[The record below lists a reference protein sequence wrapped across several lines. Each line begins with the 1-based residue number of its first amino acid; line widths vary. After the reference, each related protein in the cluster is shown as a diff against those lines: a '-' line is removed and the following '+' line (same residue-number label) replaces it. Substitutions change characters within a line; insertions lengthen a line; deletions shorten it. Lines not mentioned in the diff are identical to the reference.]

1 MKEIA
6 NFFGSLL
13 VIGVAIGIF
22 LLLMNKEMPESN
34 RELLISFVSV
44 MFGAMAASLK
54 QVTGADDSD
63 VIKELQRENKEL
75 KDKLDYSQNNGAE

>member
-1 MKEIA
+1 MKEIV

-13 VIGVAIGIF
+13 VMSIAIGIF

-44 MFGAMAASLK
+44 LFGAMAASLK
-54 QVTGADDSD
+54 QITGADDSD

-75 KDKLDYSQNNGAE
+75 RDKINYSENNGTE

>member
-1 MKEIA
+1 MKEIS
-6 NFFGSLL
+6 NFFGSLI
-13 VIGVAIGIF
+13 VIAVAIGIF
-22 LLLMNKEMPESN
+22 LLLMDKEMPESN

-44 MFGAMAASLK
+44 LFGAMAASLK

-75 KDKLDYSQNNGAE
+75 KEKLNQPIQE

>member
-1 MKEIA
+1 MKDVA
-6 NFFGSLL
+6 NFLGSLI
-13 VIGVAIGIF
+13 VIAVAIGIF
-22 LLLMNKEMPESN
+22 LLLMDKEMPESN

-44 MFGAMAASLK
+44 LFGAMAASLK

-75 KDKLDYSQNNGAE
+75 KERLNQGSVESES

>member
-1 MKEIA
+1 MKEVA
-6 NFFGSLL
+6 NFLGSLI
-13 VIGVAIGIF
+13 VIAVAIGIF
-22 LLLMNKEMPESN
+22 LLLMDREMPESN

-44 MFGAMAASLK
+44 LFGAMAASLK

-75 KDKLDYSQNNGAE
+75 KERLNQNNVESES

>member
-1 MKEIA
+1 MKEIS
-6 NFFGSLL
+6 NFFGSLI
-13 VIGVAIGIF
+13 VIAVAIGIF
-22 LLLMNKEMPESN
+22 LLLMDKEMPESN

-44 MFGAMAASLK
+44 LFGAMAASLK

-75 KDKLDYSQNNGAE
+75 KTKLEESSQE

>member
-1 MKEIA
+1 MKDVA
-6 NFFGSLL
+6 NFLGSLI
-13 VIGVAIGIF
+13 VIAVAIGIF
-22 LLLMNKEMPESN
+22 LLLMDKEMPESN

-44 MFGAMAASLK
+44 LFGAMAASLK

-75 KDKLDYSQNNGAE
+75 KEKLNQSSEVIE

>member
-1 MKEIA
+1 MKEVA
-6 NFFGSLL
+6 NFLGSLI
-13 VIGVAIGIF
+13 VIAVAIGIF
-22 LLLMNKEMPESN
+22 LLLMDREMPESN

-44 MFGAMAASLK
+44 LFGAMAASLK

-75 KDKLDYSQNNGAE
+75 KERINQNNVDSES